1 VKRPSISVVVPTI
14 GRPSLLQALRSISSQ
29 MGPDDEVLVSGDGPQ
44 PLAREITAQFGAGF
58 KYMESDSR
66 ADDWGAT
73 PRNAALDVA
82 AGDAVAF
89 MDDDDVSLPGALDAV
104 RRGLE
109 ENPGR
114 PLIFMMRHRG
124 RLIWERPELF
134 SGNVSSQMFAV
145 PNVPG
150 RVGRWT
156 TRYEGDFDFITST
169 LALYPEGSV
178 VFREE
183 VIAELRDHATTPGAP
198 AEAPASPPR
207 RPRGGKAIAYY
218 ALHYGKE
225 YLAWSVR
232 SVQDAVD
239 EIHVLYTDVP
249 SYGHAAGA
257 PCPDSEEELAA
268 EAGRFCRKPLFWHRG
283 RWPTEREHR
292 NAVLPIAR
300 GRGATQVLLVDA
312 DEVWA
317 PGQAAAAM
325 DAAGLGGQGR
335 TAVSFRHFWR
345 SFKWSCVDGTR
356 FSRVFNLAP
365 DGRIAPGDAALPAQ
379 AWPVFHFG
387 YAQSPEITRYKW
399 TCHGHQRDL
408 RPRWLEE
415 RFIAWRPGARD
426 VHPVCGR
433 GFWNPE
439 PTDGPT
445 RDALRSVLADHP
457 YWGLDL
463 IEVPAPARA

>member
-1 VKRPSISVVVPTI
+1 MARPSISVVVPTI
-14 GRPSLLQALRSISSQ
+14 GRPSLLPALRSIASQ

-44 PLAREITAQFGAGF
+44 PLAREMASSFGPRF
-58 KYMESDSR
+58 RYMESDTR
-66 ADDWGAT
+66 AYDWGAT

-89 MDDDDVSLPGALDAV
+89 MDDDDVYLPGAFEAM

-114 PLIFMMRHRG
+114 PLVFMMRHRG
-124 RLIWERPELF
+124 RLIWQRPELF

-156 TRYEGDFDFITST
+156 TRYEGDFDFIAST
-169 LALYPEGSV
+169 LSLYPEGSV

-183 VIAELRDHATTPGAP
+183 VIAELTEHATPDGADPGPEP
-198 AEAPASPPR
+198 ARS
-207 RPRGGKAIAYY
+207 GGAKAIAYY

-232 SVQDAVD
+232 SVQEAVD

-257 PCPDSEEELAA
+257 PCPDSEEELER
-268 EAGRFCRKPLFWHRG
+268 EARRFCRKPLFWHRG
-283 RWPTEREHR
+283 RWPSERAHR
-292 NAVLPIAR
+292 DTVLPIAR
-300 GRGATQVLLVDA
+300 ERGATRILLVDA

-317 PGQAAAAM
+317 PGQVAAALDLARPG
-325 DAAGLGGQGR
+325 APGR
-335 TAVSFRHFWR
+335 VRVAFRHFWR
-345 SFKWSCVDGTR
+345 SFKWSCVDGTM
-356 FSRVFNLAP
+356 FFRVFNLGR
-365 DGRIAPGDAALPAQ
+365 DGRISQGEGVLRPQ
-379 AWPVFHFG
+379 AFPVLHFG

-399 TCHGHQRDL
+399 TCHGHRSEL
-408 RPRWLEE
+408 RRGWLEE
-415 RFIAWRPGARD
+415 RFVGWRPGDKD

-439 PTDGPT
+439 PTDAPT

-463 IEVPAPARA
+463 IDGPPRA